1 MSNCNLTVVCQDIEN
16 DLEGGGGGEIRG
28 EGSCTAHDG
37 KIA

>member
-16 DLEGGGGGEIRG
+16 DLEGGGGGIRG
-28 EGSCTAHDG
+28 GGAGPAHGG